1 MLIYIY
7 IYIYIYI
14 CIYKHTYV
22 CIQACD
28 VQRRL
33 LPHCLFAVATCSG
46 LSRGLP
52 PIHTHTR
59 THTHTHPLSLCLL
72 LSFLR
77 FFLFH
82 PFSRSIFLTHT
93 LTRSVFLACAHKC
106 FLSFF
111 PFLLPT
117 FFFLPLPF
125 SLSPLLSHLLLLLL
139 LLFLLEASRS
149 LSLSVSLTHIHTPAR
164 FITLIIPI
172 YCNSYLL
179 HISFSHLLPIL

>member
-77 FFLFH
+77 FFLFL

-117 FFFLPLPF
+117 FFFLPLAF
-125 SLSPLLSHLLLLLL
+125 SPLAFVLALA
-139 LLFLLEASRS
+139 LLFPFKPSRS
-149 LSLSVSLTHIHTPAR
+149 LSLSVSLTHTHTPAR
-164 FITLIIPI
+164 CIILIFLIPI

-179 HISFSHLLPIL
+179 HVPLSHLLPIL